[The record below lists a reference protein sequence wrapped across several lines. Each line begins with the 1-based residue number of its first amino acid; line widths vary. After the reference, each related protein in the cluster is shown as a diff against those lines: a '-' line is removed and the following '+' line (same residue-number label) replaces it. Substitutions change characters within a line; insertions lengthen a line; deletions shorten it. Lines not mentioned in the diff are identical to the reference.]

1 MKAVVQEGYGAPER
15 VLKLEEIDR
24 PPVGDDDVLI
34 RVRATSVNA
43 PDWITVTGVP
53 YHLRLKSGLRRPS
66 THVRGTDVAGVVE
79 AVGQERAPTSSPVM
93 RRSDHRGPTLS
104 PHRGRL
110 RSSQSFRRPSSSRT
124 VSKPDASFTLG
135 AATVPLR
142 SRKNRL
148 TEGSR
153 FRTAGNPLSSTVGV
167 EESVQ
172 IAKSPDEVWEAI
184 AEFAFHL
191 RWRKG
196 F

>member
-1 MKAVVQEGYGAPER
+1 
-15 VLKLEEIDR
+15 
-24 PPVGDDDVLI
+24 
-34 RVRATSVNA
+34 
-43 PDWITVTGVP
+43 
-53 YHLRLKSGLRRPS
+53 
-66 THVRGTDVAGVVE
+66 
-79 AVGQERAPTSSPVM
+79 
-93 RRSDHRGPTLS
+93 
-104 PHRGRL
+104 
-110 RSSQSFRRPSSSRT
+110 